1 MLLKGSH
8 LVVPKM
14 RQRETT
20 SRPPLQH
27 VQRVLLAHGS
37 PLPVGSR
44 LCRFSQSQ
52 ILFEFSCVY
61 DFGARLRHSDA
72 ARHRVENMLVTAPY
86 ANKTLL
92 L

>member
-1 MLLKGSH
+1 
-8 LVVPKM
+8 
-14 RQRETT
+14 
-20 SRPPLQH
+20 
-27 VQRVLLAHGS
+27 
-37 PLPVGSR
+37 